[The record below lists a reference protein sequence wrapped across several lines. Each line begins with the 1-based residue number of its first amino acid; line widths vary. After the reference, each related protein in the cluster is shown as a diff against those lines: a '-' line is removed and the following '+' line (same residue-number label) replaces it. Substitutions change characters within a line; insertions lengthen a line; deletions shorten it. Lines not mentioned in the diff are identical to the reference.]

1 MFFFNDL
8 FVLMGNPRRVNQ
20 YEAQQ
25 AIVEIDK
32 NSDGQADKQELFL
45 AFRQI
50 LSSNSQSNNSTKQGY
65 GNNQSYS

>member
-1 MFFFNDL
+1 
-8 FVLMGNPRRVNQ
+8 MGNPRRVNQ